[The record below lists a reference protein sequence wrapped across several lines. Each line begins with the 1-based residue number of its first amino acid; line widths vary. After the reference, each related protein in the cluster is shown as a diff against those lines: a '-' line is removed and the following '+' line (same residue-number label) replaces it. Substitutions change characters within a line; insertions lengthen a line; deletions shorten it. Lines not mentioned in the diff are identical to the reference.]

1 MFLIGRPK
9 LPIQTN
15 HKTNSSRL
23 KSMTDAKSQ
32 TTLYS
37 YFADDNLAQV
47 SYSNAVVATPS
58 VSFTYDTNYNRIL
71 TMVDGIGTNTY
82 AYNSTTNGLL
92 GAGRLSSV
100 DGPLPNDTITYQYDA
115 SQRFA
120 PFGSGS
126 DRSRRY

>member
-82 AYNSTTNGLL
+82 GYNSATNGLL

-100 DGPLPNDTITYQYDA
+100 DGPLPNDTITYQYDELGRVTNRA
-115 SQRFA
+115 IDSVAQTMV
-120 PFGSGS
+120 
-126 DRSRRY
+126 